1 VQVRNS
7 AGTLAPRRRGRPRR
21 ADASEAIL
29 DATLALLADRG
40 FHATTMDAIAAR
52 AGVGKNTIYRRWYA
66 KDDLIIDAFSHF
78 VAQLELRTD
87 GDDDV
92 YARLRDYARSLGRLY
107 ADPLASRLLPG
118 LLGELQRDPAF
129 ASAYAERV
137 VRPLREPLVD
147 LLELARERGELR
159 DDVDPEQ
166 VADLL
171 VGPGFFRMIFAFGLA
186 ETETAYPDTLLDAI
200 WHGVAESA

>member
-1 VQVRNS
+1 MQVRNS
-7 AGTLAPRRRGRPRR
+7 AGLAPRRRGRPRR

-40 FHATTMDAIAAR
+40 FHATTMDAIAER

-78 VAQLELRTD
+78 VAPLELRTD

-92 YARLRDYARSLGRLY
+92 YVRLRDYARSLGRLY

-118 LLGELQRDPAF
+118 LLSELQRNPAF

-147 LLELARERGELR
+147 LFELARERGELR
-159 DDVDPEQ
+159 PEVDPEQ

-171 VGPGFFRMIFAFGLA
+171 VGPGFFRLIFAFGLPK
-186 ETETAYPDTLLDAI
+186 TETTYADTLLDAI
-200 WHGVAESA
+200 WHGVAAPA